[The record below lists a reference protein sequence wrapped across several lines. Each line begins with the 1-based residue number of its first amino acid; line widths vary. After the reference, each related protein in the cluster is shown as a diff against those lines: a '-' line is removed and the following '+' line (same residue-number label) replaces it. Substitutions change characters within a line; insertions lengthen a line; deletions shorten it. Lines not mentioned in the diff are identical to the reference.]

1 MAGAKK
7 TFKKITGKD
16 TLKKRLNPL
25 PKSKDEA
32 KDSFAVNPLAAIPET
47 AEDVGMLFTPEI
59 PEPEEETII
68 PIPSERAAEL
78 KSRKRRAKAKGSGRS
93 STILTE
99 GLGG

>member
-7 TFKKITGKD
+7 TFKKVIETHKKQ
-16 TLKKRLNPL
+16 LKSAHDPSLKNQAKTFDPTRLA
-25 PKSKDEA
+25 KEA
-32 KDSFAVNPLAAIPET
+32 VG
-47 AEDVGMLFTPEI
+47 DVGDTFTPEI

-68 PIPSERAAEL
+68 PIPNEQTAETQA
-78 KSRKRRAKAKGSGRS
+78 RKRRARKSTSGRS